1 MTWLLALPQAHG
13 RDGTVWNFGEEWWSP
28 GVLLIRQ
35 APLGGAK
42 LMEWMEYCNLVPS
55 RVVCPHTHTEGADTF
70 LPDRFVNAL
79 LCLRAMRCVLLF
91 LDMNTI

>member
-1 MTWLLALPQAHG
+1 MVESRSFVDQAG
-13 RDGTVWNFGEEWWSP
+13 SAGGGQTDGMD
-28 GVLLIRQ
+28 GVLQ
-35 APLGGAK
+35 FGAFQSG
-42 LMEWMEYCNLVPS
+42 LS
-55 RVVCPHTHTEGADTF
+55 THTHTEGADTF